1 MVLGS
6 GADDS
11 VCDLHLIA
19 DRQMPALPWITETA
33 VTQVGSQRERERG
46 WFVIDPYQS
55 SMRR

>member
-19 DRQMPALPWITETA
+19 DRQMPALPWITE
-33 VTQVGSQRERERG
+33 REREREG
-46 WFVIDPYQS
+46 GL
-55 SMRR
+55 